1 METSLNYAAITF
13 DGVLALVLLVLAW
26 QLLRSPNLFKAIVLF
41 ISFGLMLSIA
51 WVRLKAVDIALAE
64 AAIGAGLTG
73 ALFLTALDRLQRNQA
88 TNRDRQDAHKNA
100 QKGDPRNKSGASDER
115 FDVMTTKNGEHP
127 SIRAGQAMAAIAV
140 LALTGIL
147 GWTVWT
153 LPPFSDQMVALV
165 SSNMP
170 ISGVEN
176 PVTAVLLN
184 FRGYDT
190 LLEIG
195 VLLLAAVGVLSVAP
209 STVVRADSS
218 PSPIL
223 VLLLRLMLPFI
234 ILVSGYIL
242 WIGKYAPGG
251 AFQAGAVLA
260 AGGILL
266 ATAAVRFNLI
276 AGRAM
281 PLASGIG
288 LLIFL
293 LVGLATMM
301 VNGNFLQY
309 PLTQAGTLILVIE
322 GAATLSIA
330 AVLVQLFVAVKSDT
344 NLSVQ
349 GEESETFIL
358 EEEHTIN

>member
-1 METSLNYAAITF
+1 MA
-13 DGVLALVLLVLAW
+13 
-26 QLLRSPNLFKAIVLF
+26 RK
-41 ISFGLMLSIA
+41 
-51 WVRLKAVDIALAE
+51 
-64 AAIGAGLTG
+64 
-73 ALFLTALDRLQRNQA
+73 
-88 TNRDRQDAHKNA
+88 NRDH
-100 QKGDPRNKSGASDER
+100 SY
-115 FDVMTTKNGEHP
+115 F
-127 SIRAGQAMAAIAV
+127 RAGQAMAAIAV

-153 LPPFSDQMVALV
+153 LPPFSDQMLALV

-195 VLLLAAVGVLSVAP
+195 VLLLAAVGVSSVSP
-209 STVVRADSS
+209 SRVVRADSS

-266 ATAAVRFNLI
+266 ATAADRFNLP
-276 AGRAM
+276 ASKAM
-281 PLASGIG
+281 PLATVIG

-293 LVGLATMM
+293 LVALATMM
-301 VNGNFLQY
+301 LGGNYLQY
-309 PLTQAGTLILVIE
+309 PVSLAGTLILGIE
-322 GAATLSIA
+322 AAATLSIA
-330 AVLVQLFVAVKSDT
+330 AVLVRLFVGVKSDT
-344 NLSVQ
+344 DGPAPVENRKIY
-349 GEESETFIL
+349 TL
-358 EEEHTIN
+358 EEENKSK

>member
-1 METSLNYAAITF
+1 MSRKNRDHLISRPGQVSAAI
-13 DGVLALVLLVLAW
+13 GVLAL
-26 QLLRSPNLFKAIVLF
+26 
-41 ISFGLMLSIA
+41 
-51 WVRLKAVDIALAE
+51 
-64 AAIGAGLTG
+64 TC
-73 ALFLTALDRLQRNQA
+73 
-88 TNRDRQDAHKNA
+88 
-100 QKGDPRNKSGASDER
+100 
-115 FDVMTTKNGEHP
+115 
-127 SIRAGQAMAAIAV
+127 
-140 LALTGIL
+140 IL

-153 LPPFSDQMVALV
+153 LPPFSNQMLALV

-209 STVVRADSS
+209 SAVMPADSA

-223 VLLLRLMLPFI
+223 ILLLRLLLPFI

-266 ATAAVRFNLI
+266 ATAAVRFNLS
-276 AGRAM
+276 ASKAM
-281 PLASGIG
+281 PLATGIG

-293 LVGLATMM
+293 LVALTTMM
-301 VNGNFLQY
+301 VSGTYLQY
-309 PLTQAGTLILVIE
+309 PVALAGTLILVIE
-322 GAATLSIA
+322 AAATLSIA
-330 AVLVQLFVAVKSDT
+330 AVLFLLFIGVKSDT
-344 NLSVQ
+344 DCATP
-349 GEESETFIL
+349 GEDSNTVIF
-358 EEEHTIN
+358 EEENTIK

>member
-1 METSLNYAAITF
+1 MENSLNLAAVTF

-41 ISFGLMLSIA
+41 ISFGLMLSLA

-73 ALFLTALDRLQRNQA
+73 ALFLTALDRLQRN
-88 TNRDRQDAHKNA
+88 N
-100 QKGDPRNKSGASDER
+100 QKVGDSLISQPGKA
-115 FDVMTTKNGEHP
+115 
-127 SIRAGQAMAAIAV
+127 IAAISV
-140 LALTGIL
+140 LVLICIL

-153 LPPFSDQMVALV
+153 LPPFSDQMSALV

-195 VLLLAAVGVLSVAP
+195 VLLLAAVGVLAVTP
-209 STVVRADSS
+209 SAVMVADSA

-223 VLLLRLMLPFI
+223 ILLLRLLLPFI

-266 ATAAVRFNLI
+266 ATAAVRFNLS
-276 AGRAM
+276 ASKAL
-281 PLASGIG
+281 PLATGIG

-293 LVGLATMM
+293 LVALATMM
-301 VNGNFLQY
+301 LRGNYLQY
-309 PLTQAGTLILVIE
+309 PVAQAGTLILVIE
-322 GAATLSIA
+322 AAATLSIA
-330 AVLVQLFVAVKSDT
+330 AVLVLLFVTVKSDADCPAPGEDSK
-344 NLSVQ
+344 NLI
-349 GEESETFIL
+349 F
-358 EEEHTIN
+358 EEENTIK

>member
-1 METSLNYAAITF
+1 MIRKNRDHFFSRPGQAIAAI
-13 DGVLALVLLVLAW
+13 GVLAL
-26 QLLRSPNLFKAIVLF
+26 
-41 ISFGLMLSIA
+41 
-51 WVRLKAVDIALAE
+51 
-64 AAIGAGLTG
+64 TC
-73 ALFLTALDRLQRNQA
+73 
-88 TNRDRQDAHKNA
+88 
-100 QKGDPRNKSGASDER
+100 
-115 FDVMTTKNGEHP
+115 
-127 SIRAGQAMAAIAV
+127 
-140 LALTGIL
+140 IL

-153 LPPFSDQMVALV
+153 LPPFSDQMLALV

-170 ISGVEN
+170 VSGVEN

-209 STVVRADSS
+209 SAVIRTDST

-223 VLLLRLMLPFI
+223 ILLLRLLLPFI

-266 ATAAVRFNLI
+266 ATAAVRFNL
-276 AGRAM
+276 AASKAM
-281 PLASGIG
+281 PLATGIG

-293 LVGLATMM
+293 LVALATMM
-301 VNGNFLQY
+301 VRGNFLQY
-309 PLTQAGTLILVIE
+309 PVALAGTLILVIE
-322 GAATLSIA
+322 AAATLSIA
-330 AVLVQLFVAVKSDT
+330 AALVRLFVGVKSDT
-344 NLSVQ
+344 DPPSS
-349 GEESETFIL
+349 GEDSKTIIF
-358 EEEHTIN
+358 EEENAIK

>member
-1 METSLNYAAITF
+1 MSRKNGDHLFLRPGQAIAAI
-13 DGVLALVLLVLAW
+13 GVLAL
-26 QLLRSPNLFKAIVLF
+26 
-41 ISFGLMLSIA
+41 
-51 WVRLKAVDIALAE
+51 
-64 AAIGAGLTG
+64 TC
-73 ALFLTALDRLQRNQA
+73 
-88 TNRDRQDAHKNA
+88 
-100 QKGDPRNKSGASDER
+100 
-115 FDVMTTKNGEHP
+115 
-127 SIRAGQAMAAIAV
+127 
-140 LALTGIL
+140 IL

-153 LPPFSDQMVALV
+153 LPPFSDQMLTLV
-165 SSNMP
+165 SSSMP

-209 STVVRADSS
+209 SAVMRADST

-223 VLLLRLMLPFI
+223 ILLLRLLLPFI

-266 ATAAVRFNLI
+266 ATVAVRFNLS
-276 AGRAM
+276 ASKTL
-281 PLASGIG
+281 PLATGIG

-293 LVGLATMM
+293 LVALATMM
-301 VNGNFLQY
+301 LRGNYLQY
-309 PLTQAGTLILVIE
+309 PVALAGTLILVIE
-322 GAATLSIA
+322 AAATLSIA
-330 AVLVQLFVAVKSDT
+330 AVLILLFVSVKSDT
-344 NLSVQ
+344 DCPVP
-349 GEESETFIL
+349 GEDCKTVIF
-358 EEEHTIN
+358 EEENTIK

>member
-1 METSLNYAAITF
+1 MIRKN
-13 DGVLALVLLVLAW
+13 G
-26 QLLRSPNLFKAIVLF
+26 NHLF
-41 ISFGLMLSIA
+41 SRPGQSI
-51 WVRLKAVDIALAE
+51 
-64 AAIGAGLTG
+64 AAIGVLT
-73 ALFLTALDRLQRNQA
+73 
-88 TNRDRQDAHKNA
+88 
-100 QKGDPRNKSGASDER
+100 
-115 FDVMTTKNGEHP
+115 
-127 SIRAGQAMAAIAV
+127 
-140 LALTGIL
+140 LTGIL

-153 LPPFSDQMVALV
+153 LPPFSDQMTALV

-209 STVVRADSS
+209 SAVMRADPS

-234 ILVSGYIL
+234 TLVSGYVL

-266 ATAAVRFNLI
+266 ATAAVHFNLS
-276 AGRAM
+276 ASKAM
-281 PLASGIG
+281 PLAMGIG

-293 LVGLATMM
+293 LVALATMM
-301 VNGNFLQY
+301 LRGNYLQY
-309 PLTQAGTLILVIE
+309 PVALAGTLILVIE
-322 GAATLSIA
+322 AAATLSIA
-330 AVLVQLFVAVKSDT
+330 AVLVRLFVGVKSDT
-344 NLSVQ
+344 DCAAP
-349 GEESETFIL
+349 GEDSKTFHL
-358 EEEHTIN
+358 EEENKSK

>member
-1 METSLNYAAITF
+1 
-13 DGVLALVLLVLAW
+13 
-26 QLLRSPNLFKAIVLF
+26 
-41 ISFGLMLSIA
+41 
-51 WVRLKAVDIALAE
+51 
-64 AAIGAGLTG
+64 
-73 ALFLTALDRLQRNQA
+73 
-88 TNRDRQDAHKNA
+88 
-100 QKGDPRNKSGASDER
+100 
-115 FDVMTTKNGEHP
+115 MTTKNFDHP
-127 SIRAGQAMAAIAV
+127 SFRAGPAMAAIAV

-147 GWTVWT
+147 GWTVVT
-153 LPPFSDQMVALV
+153 LPPFSDQMIALV

-223 VLLLRLMLPFI
+223 ILQLRLMLPFI

-242 WIGKYAPGG
+242 WIGKTAPGG

-266 ATAAVRFNLI
+266 ATAADRFNLS
-276 AGRAM
+276 ASKAM
-281 PLASGIG
+281 PLATVIG
-288 LLIFL
+288 LLTFL
-293 LVGLATMM
+293 MVALAAMM
-301 VNGNFLQY
+301 SGGNYLQY
-309 PLTQAGTLILVIE
+309 PEPLAGTLILVIE
-322 GAATLSIA
+322 AAATLSIA
-330 AVLVQLFVAVKSDT
+330 VVLVRLFVGVKSDT
-344 NLSVQ
+344 D
-349 GEESETFIL
+349 GPAPDGDRKIFTL
-358 EEEHTIN
+358 EEENKRK

>member
-1 METSLNYAAITF
+1 LKKRLSKAIPQIFNRQYSIPAYPGLGFDDMIRKAGDSPISQPGKAIAAIS
-13 DGVLALVLLVLAW
+13 VLV
-26 QLLRSPNLFKAIVLF
+26 
-41 ISFGLMLSIA
+41 
-51 WVRLKAVDIALAE
+51 
-64 AAIGAGLTG
+64 
-73 ALFLTALDRLQRNQA
+73 
-88 TNRDRQDAHKNA
+88 
-100 QKGDPRNKSGASDER
+100 
-115 FDVMTTKNGEHP
+115 
-127 SIRAGQAMAAIAV
+127 
-140 LALTGIL
+140 LTGIL

-153 LPPFSDQMVALV
+153 LPSFSDQMTALV

-209 STVVRADSS
+209 SAVMPADSS

-223 VLLLRLMLPFI
+223 ILLLRLLLPFI

-266 ATAAVRFNLI
+266 ATAAVRFNLSTSK
-276 AGRAM
+276 AL
-281 PLASGIG
+281 PLATGIG

-293 LVGLATMM
+293 LVALATMM
-301 VNGNFLQY
+301 LGGNYLQY
-309 PLTQAGTLILVIE
+309 PLAQAGTLILVIE
-322 GAATLSIA
+322 AAATLSIA
-330 AVLVQLFVAVKSDT
+330 AALVRLFVGVKSDT
-344 NLSVQ
+344 DNPAP
-349 GEESETFIL
+349 GEDSKTLIF
-358 EEEHTIN
+358 EEENTIK